1 MSGDKIKDRLV
12 RPPSGKRGMEAFTSI
27 GYTPQAA
34 IADVI
39 DNSIAANASSIRIN
53 VQQLMGKGRKP
64 RVMICD
70 DGIGMSHE
78 KLDRAMV
85 FGSDEELQ
93 NSGLSVYGLGMK
105 SASLEISMRLTVLTR
120 SQEGELS
127 CMAWDKRIQA
137 EEPWTLLDLEPDA
150 QHIKVL
156 DSVTLGKSGTL
167 LIWDEAD
174 LKLADPIQRETVDKE
189 KTSARINSVIRDHLS
204 LVFHRF
210 LSGEAREHDK
220 VSIEFNGEIIEPW
233 DPFDSSFIRADWKS
247 SPAIFTEEV
256 EIDGKIE
263 NPEYALES
271 FILDDDKTADFYDQS
286 RQKLEYQGIYAY
298 RLDRLVQMPDWFS
311 FAAVKHNSQNK
322 TRLRFEFDPRLTT
335 ALSTDVK
342 KTGIH
347 LTRDMFENMRPIVT
361 EVRRVA
367 TAKYKKA
374 IVESNNA
381 ATPADLHKGSSATI
395 AKSQKGLGEL
405 PPTDRTSDA
414 EVEVSNK
421 YGTTGLRLRK
431 LPSGDAPSDAVE
443 AVENLDGMVLW
454 EPYFDGSEI
463 YLRLNKNHDFYQKY
477 YLPCIKVP
485 EAIEAIDLLL
495 WSLARAELAFAINRD
510 QFEEIREVVSR
521 ELKKVAEVRN
531 LPDLAETKED
541 EDEDDPRE

>member
-1 MSGDKIKDRLV
+1 MSKEKIKGRLV

-39 DNSIAANASSIRIN
+39 DNSIAANASTIRIN
-53 VQQLMGKGRKP
+53 IQQRMGKGAKP

-70 DGIGMSHE
+70 DGIGMSYE

-85 FGSDEELQ
+85 FGSDEELK
-93 NSGLSVYGLGMK
+93 NSDLSVYGLGMK
-105 SASLEISMRLTVLTR
+105 SASLEIAARLTVLSR
-120 SQEGELS
+120 SEDGELS
-127 CMAWDKRIQA
+127 CMAWDKRIQGD
-137 EEPWTLLDLEPDA
+137 EPWTLLDLEPEEL
-150 QHIKVL
+150 HVKVL
-156 DSVTLGKSGTL
+156 DSVAQGKSGTL

-174 LKLADPIQRETVDKE
+174 LKLADPIKRETVDKE
-189 KTSARINSVIRDHLS
+189 KTSARINSVIKDHLS

-210 LSGEAREHDK
+210 LSGDARDHK
-220 VSIEFNGEIIEPW
+220 KISIELNGEILEPW
-233 DPFDSSFIRADWKS
+233 DPFNPHFLRADWKN
-247 SPAIFTEEV
+247 SPAVFTEEV
-256 EIDGKIE
+256 EIEGHLE
-263 NPEYALES
+263 HPEYSLEA
-271 FILDDDKTADFYDQS
+271 FILDDDKGGPFYEES
-286 RQKLEYQGIYAY
+286 RQELKYQGIYAY
-298 RLDRLVQMPDWFS
+298 RMDRLVQMPDWFS
-311 FAAVKHNSQNK
+311 FAAVQHNSQNK

-361 EVRRVA
+361 EARRVA
-367 TAKYKKA
+367 TAKYKKK

-395 AKSQKGLGEL
+395 ARSQKSLGEL
-405 PPTDRTSDA
+405 PPTDRINDA

-443 AVENLDGMVLW
+443 AVENLDGLILW

-477 YLPCIKVP
+477 YLPCIKMP

-495 WSLARAELAFAINRD
+495 WSLARAELAFAIDRD

-521 ELKKVAEVRN
+521 ELRKVAEVRN
-531 LPDLAETKED
+531 LPDLANMKED
-541 EDEDDPRE
+541 EEEDDPKE